1 MTYYKYVKR
10 EAGSQI
16 NWAEVGKNMSDMLI
30 EERDI
35 REKKKADIDAAT
47 REFQT
52 ILDNS
57 PESEHKG
64 MAEFTLDFTSNVQK
78 AYLMQDKLLKSG
90 GLSLRDY
97 TIQRQNIVDGVNNTY
112 NLIKSYNAD
121 FLVAKEKLDAGELS
135 AFSTQMM
142 ERVESFGQ
150 ITNSKI
156 FINPTDFKLSLA
168 KTVID
173 ENGVEHMSDDPNE
186 HATVDSLKVRTT
198 QLIDV
203 FDVKGALA
211 EDVSYLADVYQEAL
225 NRKAIKTLDDLRK
238 NPKYAESVK
247 NTIDSV
253 LTNQMNAASV
263 LADNSV
269 DKVTYDA
276 KGNEISRE
284 EINWEFTEDPEQ
296 AASDVRFILVETNP
310 DGSQT
315 PKLTE
320 EQMEIA
326 GGWVNT
332 QIEMMIRKK
341 EEARQEFAPKS
352 RTTSP
357 TQTETVDK
365 AQLNNKSRVLNASHI
380 VGGSEEQFDA
390 AIGAIVNRYKDDTRG
405 TIVDIDRI
413 LDKKGQLD
421 GIVISYY
428 NSATGKKDSA
438 TIEYNTAD
446 GPRSAEAIIKDFF
459 QNVYS
464 TGDNFEKALE
474 DFNAKSTEALI
485 TVDDFDV
492 SKQKWTRKDEYKEY
506 DIDINMQTPRGATY
520 EEEFMLLPDE
530 KGNYKKAALLVN
542 RTLKELKGA
551 GVNGGIYKPTV
562 EEAKEI
568 FANDP
573 NLSGT
578 PKASWIGNG
587 WINGKWGNNV
597 VIWKVNGKVNYAV
610 FDANGQQLW
619 SDLYNSMDEGE
630 LDPDPSE

>member
-30 EERDI
+30 EERNI
-35 REKKKADIDAAT
+35 REAKKGAIDAAT

-64 MAEFTLDFTSNVQK
+64 MAEFTLDFTSNMQK
-78 AYLMQDKLLKSG
+78 AYIMQDKLLKSG

-97 TIQRQNIVDGVNNTY
+97 TVQRQNMVEGVNNAF
-112 NLIKSYNAD
+112 NLIKNYNAD
-121 FLVAKEKLDAGELS
+121 FLVAKEKLDAQQLS

-156 FINPTDFKLSLA
+156 FINPTDFKLSIA
-168 KTVID
+168 KTYTD

-211 EDVSYLADVYQEAL
+211 EDVSYLASVYQEAI
-225 NRKAIKTLDDLRK
+225 NSGAVKTLDDLRQ
-238 NPKYAESVK
+238 NPSFNDSMKD
-247 NTIDSV
+247 TIASV
-253 LTNQMNAASV
+253 LTNQTNAASI

-269 DKVTYDA
+269 DRLTYDES
-276 KGNEISRE
+276 GNVTGRE

-332 QIEMMIRKK
+332 QLEMMIQKK
-341 EEARQEFAPKS
+341 EEARQEFAPRS

-357 TQTETVDK
+357 TATETVKK
-365 AQLNNKSRVLNASHI
+365 AQENNSSRILNASHI
-380 VGGSEEQFDA
+380 VGGNEEQFDA
-390 AIGAIVNRYKDDTRG
+390 AISAIVNRYKGNRG
-405 TIVDIDRI
+405 QIVDVDRVFN
-413 LDKKGQLD
+413 KKGALD

-428 NSATGKKDSA
+428 NSETGKESTA
-438 TIEYNTAD
+438 EIHYNTAD

-459 QNVYS
+459 QNVYTS
-464 TGDNFEKALE
+464 GDEFEKALK
-474 DFNAKSTEALI
+474 DYNKLNPDGLL

-492 SKQKWTRKDEYKEY
+492 SKQKWTRKEGYKEY
-506 DIDINMQTPRGATY
+506 PIDINMKNPQGVTY
-520 EEEFMLLPDE
+520 QEEFSLLPDE
-530 KGNYKKAALLVN
+530 TGNFKEAALLVN
-542 RTLKELKGA
+542 RTLKELKASGIK
-551 GVNGGIYKPTV
+551 GGIYKPTV

-568 FANDP
+568 FANDS
-573 NLSGT
+573 NLKGT
-578 PKASWIGNG
+578 PGAGWIGNG
-587 WINGKWGNNV
+587 WINGRRGNNAIV
-597 VIWKVNGKVNYAV
+597 WKVNGKLHYAV

-630 LDPDPSE
+630 LD